1 MARIS
6 KKRNRMEIIH
16 DILSILRKDP
26 RIKRT
31 HLMYKTNLTY
41 VRLNNYID
49 ELKQKELLA
58 GDDDVFVTPKGEEF
72 LQQIRKMQDFM
83 DSFGL

>member
-1 MARIS
+1 MMS
-6 KKRNRMEIIH
+6 KKRNRLEIIH

-41 VRLNNYID
+41 VRLNNYLD
-49 ELKQKELLA
+49 ELKGKELLS
-58 GDDDVFVTPKGEEF
+58 GDQDLFVTPKGEEF
-72 LQQIRKMQDFM
+72 LQQVRRMKDFM
-83 DSFGL
+83 EGFGL